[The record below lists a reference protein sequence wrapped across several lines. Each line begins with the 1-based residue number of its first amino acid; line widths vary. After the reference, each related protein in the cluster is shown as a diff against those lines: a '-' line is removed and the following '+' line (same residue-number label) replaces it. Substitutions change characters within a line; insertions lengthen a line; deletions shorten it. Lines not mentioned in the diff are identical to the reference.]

1 MIGICNDDV
10 ERVIIFLTTEMVAK
24 DELEII
30 W

>member
-10 ERVIIFLTTEMVAK
+10 ERVIRFLTTEMVAI
-24 DELEII
+24 DEMERI